1 MIILL
6 PPEDCFRDVSVLECQ
21 VSGVSGRGLCELWSE
36 GLGNLR
42 KEISSTLEN
51 ETACQL
57 TELPRIVKGQQVK
70 VKDAQSDSF

>member
-6 PPEDCFRDVSVLECQ
+6 PPEDCFRDLSILECQ

-36 GLGNLR
+36 GLEKLR

-70 VKDAQSDSF
+70 VKDAKSDSL